1 MQLLQIETISE
12 ERRTTFYLDVFG
24 LPDIAPSNVL
34 SLVMNL
40 QCSDDP
46 TVGAPRVKTWWG
58 LDLKPGSGENNSEE
72 ADEA

>member
-34 SLVMNL
+34 
-40 QCSDDP
+40 QCII
-46 TVGAPRVKTWWG
+46 
-58 LDLKPGSGENNSEE
+58 PG
-72 ADEA
+72 DESAVQR